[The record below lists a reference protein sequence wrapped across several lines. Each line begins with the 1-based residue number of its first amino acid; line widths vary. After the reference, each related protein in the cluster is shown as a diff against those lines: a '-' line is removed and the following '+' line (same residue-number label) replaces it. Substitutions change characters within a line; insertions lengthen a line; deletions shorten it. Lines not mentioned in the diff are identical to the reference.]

1 MAIEPTFTPEL
12 TLADVIR
19 RLPDAVTVFE
29 AAEIDYSCQGAR
41 TLSDAA
47 SDAGYTVEALIEKLE
62 AARRRNASPNWF
74 QESLTDLLQHL
85 MSDHQTTVG
94 EAVPAVQTKIEKAI
108 EEVGELEDLS
118 RMRILFAN
126 LAGSLNTHTTNEER
140 DLFPFI
146 TDLDAA
152 VSESMGPPRMR
163 ISQRV
168 LRELV
173 EHETFRDRLRTLCEL
188 CQRLPNEKVIVELR
202 TDLRR
207 LSNAIN
213 RHMHLEN
220 NVLYPRA
227 IEIEN
232 GLRRSAA
239 ASA

>member
-1 MAIEPTFTPEL
+1 MTIEPTFAPEL

-19 RLPDAVTVFE
+19 RLPEAVTVFE

-47 SDAGYTVEALIEKLE
+47 SDAGYTVETLIEKLE
-62 AARRRNASPNWF
+62 ASRRKNASTNWF
-74 QESLTDLLQHL
+74 HESMTELLRHLT
-85 MSDHQTTVG
+85 SDHRTTVG
-94 EAVPAVQTKIEKAI
+94 EAVPALQAKIEQAI
-108 EEVGELEDLS
+108 EEIGEIEDLK

-126 LAGSLNTHTTNEER
+126 LVGSLNTHTTNEER

-188 CQRLPNEKVIVELR
+188 CQRLPNDKVVVELR
-202 TDLRR
+202 TDLRQ
-207 LSNAIN
+207 LSNAIH

-232 GLRRSAA
+232 GLRRNAA

>member
-1 MAIEPTFTPEL
+1 MGVEPTFTPDL

-19 RLPDAVTVFE
+19 RLPEAVNVFE
-29 AAEIDYSCQGAR
+29 ETEIDYSCQGAR
-41 TLSDAA
+41 TLADAA
-47 SDAGYTVEALIEKLE
+47 SDSGYTSEELIERLE
-62 AARRRNASPNWF
+62 AARRRNNSTNWY
-74 QESLTDLLQHL
+74 QESMLDLLQHL
-85 MSDHQTTVG
+85 TSDHRTTMG
-94 EAVPAVQTKIEKAI
+94 QGIPAMQAHIERAI
-108 EEVGELEDLS
+108 EAIGEVEELK
-118 RMRILFAN
+118 RMKVLFTGLTGAIT
-126 LAGSLNTHTTNEER
+126 THTMNEER

-173 EHETFRDRLRTLCEL
+173 EHETFRDRLRTLGEL
-188 CQRLPNEKVIVELR
+188 AERLPDDETVVAMRKHLKQ
-202 TDLRR
+202 
-207 LSNAIN
+207 LSNAIHH
-213 RHMHLEN
+213 HMHLEN

-232 GLRRSAA
+232 GLRRNAA

>member
-1 MAIEPTFTPEL
+1 MANDPTFTPEL

-19 RLPDAVTVFE
+19 RLPEAVNVFE
-29 AAEIDYSCQGAR
+29 NAEIDYSCQGAR
-41 TLSDAA
+41 TLGDAA
-47 SDAGYTVEALIEKLE
+47 ADAGYTPEELIGRLE
-62 AARRRNASPNWF
+62 AARRRNNSTNWY
-74 QESLTDLLQHL
+74 QESLTDLLKYL
-85 MSDHQTTVG
+85 VNDHRVTMG
-94 EAVPAVQTKIEKAI
+94 EAVPRLQSKIERAI
-108 EEVGELEDLS
+108 GAVGELEDL
-118 RMRILFAN
+118 RRIRILFAG

-146 TDLDAA
+146 TDLDSA

-188 CQRLPNEKVIVELR
+188 CERLPQNDVVDALQK
-202 TDLRR
+202 DLRQ
-207 LSNAIN
+207 LNNAIH

-232 GLRRSAA
+232 GLRRGAA